1 MKLNIKKSKYGF
13 SANYGADKTDGT
25 KVYGYVQV
33 GFRKDNEPK
42 ITENQNAR
50 IFIKDGFLSGFV
62 SKGTELKPKLV
73 VLDYEV
79 IEIKDNQ
86 VKEVSKVNLK
96 PINDETVPF

>member
-62 SKGTELKPKLV
+62 SKGTELKPKIV
-73 VLDYEV
+73 VLDYDI

>member
-1 MKLNIKKSKYGF
+1 MVWKKHRMKQKNYISNFEGEEKWKLNIRKSQYGF

-50 IFIKDGFLSGFV
+50 IFYQRWFFEWV
-62 SKGTELKPKLV
+62 C
-73 VLDYEV
+73 
-79 IEIKDNQ
+79 
-86 VKEVSKVNLK
+86 VKRHRTKTK
-96 PINDETVPF
+96 TC